1 MKYMMREIK
10 NLWKMFAVFVVMELL
25 ITALGLL
32 LIFSASDSAA
42 IMIAAAVILPGAI
55 WLNYVAARRSMSLQV
70 KSDSL
75 SRRLQIADQENME
88 RSTDDLPH

>member
-42 IMIAAAVILPGAI
+42 IMIAAAVLLPGAI
-55 WLNYVAARRSMSLQV
+55 CLNYFAARRSMSLQV

-75 SRRLQIADQENME
+75 SRRLQLTNDENME
-88 RSTDDLPH
+88 HDLSQ